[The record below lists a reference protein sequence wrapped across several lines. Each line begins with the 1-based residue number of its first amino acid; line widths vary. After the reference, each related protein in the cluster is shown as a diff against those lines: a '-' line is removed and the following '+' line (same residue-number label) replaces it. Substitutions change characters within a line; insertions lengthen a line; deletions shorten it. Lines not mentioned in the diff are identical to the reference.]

1 PLDGSA
7 WPARVSHADFA
18 WDPTWSVDGR
28 SLVWQ
33 EWDLPNMPWHAS
45 RLMRRDDGSSTHVFA
60 KDGAN
65 SQPRFSPDGSSVAW
79 IRDGELL
86 VDGEPLLGL
95 PQQHECAEPAWSAGQ
110 RSFAWSPAGDEIAWC
125 RNESG
130 FGRLVIGAPGRRS
143 ARELSRGWHRD
154 LSWSDAGIA
163 CV

>member
-1 PLDGSA
+1 
-7 WPARVSHADFA
+7 FA
-18 WDPTWSVDGR
+18 WDPSWSPDGR

-45 RLMRRDDGSSTHVFA
+45 RVMRRDDGRAAHVFA

-65 SQPRFSPDGSSVAW
+65 SQPRFSPDGSRLAW
-79 IRDGELL
+79 VRDGDIL
-86 VDGEPLLGL
+86 VDGGL
-95 PQQHECAEPAWSAGQ
+95 VARASARQEAAEPAWSAGQ

-125 RNESG
+125 RNEAG
-130 FGRLVIGAPGRRS
+130 FGRLVIGSPGRRF

-163 CV
+163 CVRSGAVTPGSVVVL